1 MKVNRLLIKHRNL
14 HLGQYLF
21 GLLHC
26 DKDLEAVT
34 PRCSVK
40 KVVLKNFA
48 ILIEKDLWQS
58 LFFDKGAG

>member
-48 ILIEKDLWQS
+48 KLIGKDL
-58 LFFDKGAG
+58 